1 MKNIAVIGG
10 GVFGSTTA
18 IELSQNGFNVSLF
31 EKSSD
36 ILMGATSKSV
46 LRLHLGF
53 HYPRDLDTAIQSKRG
68 YKSFIT
74 KFPDVTDLSFTNYYA
89 ISKTSSRINRNDFL
103 IFANNAKLDMT
114 ECSSEVVASYGLAVQ
129 QCSGI
134 FSNKEGVISI
144 LKLREHLLEEILTLP
159 ILLNLN
165 TEVAKAERCNNKWI
179 LTSSDNVEREFDF
192 VIRSTYGHDKI
203 EIVGAKMNVERRYEY
218 HKTLVLEV
226 KVNLPDFGLTIIDGD
241 FLTVLPKAFDENHL
255 LYGPNPSVLKRHV
268 GANYP
273 ESWDL
278 INSDSDIV
286 HSACT
291 EIIKRYQEWFPN
303 NSDIALKGTE
313 ITVRAID
320 SNVKATDRRVSLLEH
335 RDENFIDICSGKI
348 DHCVDIAKATLSEI
362 KNKFE

>member
-10 GVFGSTTA
+10 GIFGSTTA

-31 EKSSD
+31 EKAPD
-36 ILMGATSKSV
+36 ILMGATSKSL

-68 YKSFIT
+68 YKSFVT
-74 KFPDVTDLSFTNYYA
+74 KFPEVTDFSFTNYYA

-103 IFANNAKLDMT
+103 IFAKNAKLDMS
-114 ECSSEVVASYGLAVQ
+114 ECSNEVVASYGLAVA

-144 LKLREHLLEEILTLP
+144 LKLREHLLDEISTLP
-159 ILLNLN
+159 ISLNLN
-165 TEVAKAERCNNKWI
+165 TEVTKAKRNNDKWI
-179 LTSSDNVEREFDF
+179 LTSSDNIEREFDF
-192 VIRSTYGHDKI
+192 VVRSTYGHDKI
-203 EIVGAKMNVERRYEY
+203 EIIGAKMTPVRRYEY
-218 HKTLVLEV
+218 HKTLVLKV

-241 FLTVLPKAFDENHL
+241 FLTILPKAFDESHL
-255 LYGPNPSVLKRHV
+255 LYGPNLSVLKKHV
-268 GANYP
+268 GVNYP

-286 HSACT
+286 HNASKK
-291 EIIKRYQEWFPN
+291 IIRRYQEWFPN
-303 NSDIALKGTE
+303 NSDIAVKGTE

-320 SNVKATDRRVSLLEH
+320 SSVKATDRRVSLLEN
-335 RDENFIDICSGKI
+335 RAENFIDICSGKI
-348 DHCVDIAKATLSEI
+348 DHCVDIAKSILSEV
-362 KNKFE
+362 KNKF